1 MFCKKCGSILKPIT
15 EEGKRVFSCGKC
27 NKTQEV
33 TEIKMFKESIEETK
47 EMEVIEDK
55 EMHPK
60 IRAECEKCGNDIA
73 YYWSQQTRS
82 ADEPPTRF
90 FRCTKCKFTWREYT

>member
-1 MFCKKCGSILKPIT
+1 MFCCGSILKPTIQD
-15 EEGKRVFSCGKC
+15 GKRVLACDKC
-27 NKTQEV
+27 DKIQESANNTKISQKV
-33 TEIKMFKESIEETK
+33 EETK
-47 EMEVIEDK
+47 EMEVIEDV

-60 IRAECEKCGNDIA
+60 IRAKCEKCGNDIA

-90 FRCTKCKFTWREYT
+90 FRCTKCRFTWREYT

>member
-33 TEIKMFKESIEETK
+33 TEKKMFKESIEETK